1 MENHK
6 VVIQNDPDHWSDKVC
21 AMMVLAMTSSKK
33 EKMMELAPVWLPGSW
48 EGLRSTADVAPLLAN
63 NKDVEES
70 RLLNLTKQQQIQNN
84 YSGNHI
90 SALFVE
96 IIPQH
101 FSGPRSKS
109 VSLACACTYLYMSE
123 PSEQTSWTRR
133 STQSVF

>member
-1 MENHK
+1 MEIHK
-6 VVIQNDPDHWSDKVC
+6 AVIQNDPDRWSDKVC
-21 AMMVLAMTSSKK
+21 AMMVLAMTGSKK

-63 NKDVEES
+63 NKDEEES
-70 RLLNLTKQQQIQNN
+70 RLLNLKQQQQIQNN

-109 VSLACACTYLYMSE
+109 ISLACVCTYLYMSE
-123 PSEQTSWTRR
+123 ASEQTSWTRR

>member
-1 MENHK
+1 MEIHK
-6 VVIQNDPDHWSDKVC
+6 AVIQNDPDRWSDKVC
-21 AMMVLAMTSSKK
+21 AMTVLAMTGSKK

-63 NKDVEES
+63 NKNVEES

-101 FSGPRSKS
+101 FPGPRSKS
-109 VSLACACTYLYMSE
+109 ISSACVCTYLYMSE
-123 PSEQTSWTRR
+123 ASEQTSWTRR
-133 STQSVF
+133 STPSVF